1 MTAGRSPSR
10 VAVVTGGSTGIG
22 AAICERML
30 GSGFHVVSMA
40 WRPAADHANLT
51 SVEVDLLD
59 PVATAAAAED
69 IARRFEVSHFIHNA
83 GTVRANLIEQ
93 TSTADLAALSQLHLG
108 VALTMTQAILPSMKA
123 RRHGRIILISSR
135 AAMGLATRT
144 VYSATK
150 SGMVG
155 LARTWALELGAHG
168 ITVNIVAPGPIGGTE
183 MFHEILPENDPRIDK
198 LAQTIPMKRVG
209 TPDDVAHAVMYFAAP
224 ESGFVTGQLLYV
236 CGGASVGAV
245 SI

>member
-1 MTAGRSPSR
+1 MSTVVSPSR

-22 AAICERML
+22 ATICERL
-30 GSGFHVVSMA
+30 LNDGFEVVSMSR
-40 WRPAADHANLT
+40 RPAARHPNLT
-51 SVEVDLLD
+51 SIEVDLLD
-59 PVATAAAAED
+59 QVATAEAAQE
-69 IARRFEVSHFIHNA
+69 IARRFDVSHFVHNA
-83 GTVRANLIEQ
+83 GAVRANLIEQ

-108 VALTMTQAILPSMKA
+108 VALTVTQAVLPSMKV
-123 RRHGRIILISSR
+123 RRCGRIILISSR

-168 ITVNIVAPGPIGGTE
+168 ITVNVVAPGPIGGTE
-183 MFHEILPENDPRIDK
+183 MFHDILPANDPRIDK
-198 LAQTIPMKRVG
+198 LAQTIPVKRVG
-209 TPDDVAHAVMYFAAP
+209 TPDDVAHAVMFFAAP
-224 ESGFVTGQLLYV
+224 EAGFVTGQLLYV
-236 CGGASVGAV
+236 CGGASIGAV